1 MLKIRRKE
9 KDPAVRDRIM
19 LNVHIE
25 RDGMSMSMA
34 ARHLGMAPSWG
45 VKWRRRYLEE
55 GIRGLQIRP
64 RSGRPPWIPK
74 ETMKKVRKTARDTVY
89 MTAESLLGFVRKE
102 SGAEPKYTLQYARLL
117 LRRWGFTRKVPMGRH
132 VRRANRQKIAWFRKK
147 LKPLIEEK
155 TKEGYAVAMQDEA
168 IVIAEARARRG
179 IYTPKGVREVYTY
192 TGSHS
197 KTIVFGVITT
207 DGRGYFER
215 YSSFTKEE
223 FVKFLKA
230 VHAKFGKTLI

>member
-1 MLKIRRKE
+1 MKAKKRRLSPRKLLKIRRKE

-55 GIRGLQIRP
+55 GIRGLQTRS

-117 LRRWGFTRKVPMGRH
+117 LRRWGFTRD
-132 VRRANRQKIAWFRKK
+132 
-147 LKPLIEEK
+147 LI
-155 TKEGYAVAMQDEA
+155 
-168 IVIAEARARRG
+168 RN
-179 IYTPKGVREVYTY
+179 
-192 TGSHS
+192 
-197 KTIVFGVITT
+197 
-207 DGRGYFER
+207 
-215 YSSFTKEE
+215 
-223 FVKFLKA
+223 
-230 VHAKFGKTLI
+230 